1 MKKSWEFAT
10 AGIEGQKLEIDS
22 IDVWAH
28 PWIEEKE
35 EPKARVKDPAYG
47 QNFSFHVYRID
58 APNKTVRFAAGEFSN
73 ASGDFMSLKRSL
85 T

>member
-1 MKKSWEFAT
+1 VHLLSYRPRQQMILVPLLVVS
-10 AGIEGQKLEIDS
+10 
-22 IDVWAH
+22 VWAY

-73 ASGDFMSLKRSL
+73 AYWGFYVAKNGA
-85 T
+85 